1 MYSTKVGDK
10 PSSVTSSLALH
21 KNRRPIRQ
29 SKPMNTHERHAHTHA
44 RTHAHAHTRTH
55 MHTHTHMN
63 TLKHMNT
70 RTHTHTRTH
79 AYTHNTHTHAQ
90 KYINFKSSPTHLSP
104 KQPYIALNSKIRAR

>member
-29 SKPMNTHERHAHTHA
+29 SKPMNTHERHEHTHKHA

-55 MHTHTHMN
+55 MHTHT
-63 TLKHMNT
+63 
-70 RTHTHTRTH
+70 RT
-79 AYTHNTHTHAQ
+79 
-90 KYINFKSSPTHLSP
+90 
-104 KQPYIALNSKIRAR
+104 